1 MRYLLLIL
9 LSVFAIGQ
17 SVAQTTLIRGATVHT
32 AMQREPLQDTDVL
45 LNNGEIARIGK
56 NLDAPNGATIVEAN
70 GRPLTPGLFG
80 GISGLG
86 LTEVEA
92 ESSTVDQSLALEYE
106 LGKMRPEFD
115 VTLAYNPLSSV
126 IGVNRAEGIT
136 WTLLGTRPGQAGSL
150 IAGQGAAVSLGNQ
163 FDAVLEGSRS
173 LFVSVG
179 ADASD
184 FSGSSRAA
192 QYMLIEQAIR
202 EANSTPRNL
211 QFEQRLLTI
220 TGREILGRYL
230 KDGRWIVDVNRASD
244 ILQVLRLAK
253 RHELELII
261 AGGNEAWRVA
271 AQLAEAEV
279 PVILNALDNLPNSF
293 DQLSARLDNAAL
305 LASAGVRIAFTGGGT
320 HNARKIRQIAGNAVA
335 HGLDWYTGLRGITRN
350 PAIMLG
356 LEDNSGGIRNG
367 FRADVVLWSGDPLE
381 VTSYAE
387 NVWIGGQAMD
397 LHTRQQKLLERY
409 LPQNPDK
416 PRHYIKP

>member
-9 LSVFAIGQ
+9 LSIFAIAQ
-17 SVAQTTLIRGATVHT
+17 STAQTTLIRGATVHT

-45 LNNGEIARIGK
+45 LSDGEIERIGK
-56 NLDAPNGATIVEAN
+56 NLNAPDNAVIVEAN

-92 ESSTVDQSLALEYE
+92 ESNTVDQSLALEYE
-106 LGKMRPEFD
+106 LGKVRPEFD

-173 LFVSVG
+173 LFVNVG
-179 ADASD
+179 ADASEL
-184 FSGSSRAA
+184 SGSSRAA

-202 EANSTPRNL
+202 EASSTPRNL

-230 KDGRWIVDVNRASD
+230 KDGRWIVDVDRASD

-253 RHELELII
+253 RHELELVIV
-261 AGGNEAWRVA
+261 GGSEAWRVA
-271 AQLAEAEV
+271 SQLAEAEV
-279 PVILNALDNLPNSF
+279 PVILNTLDNLPNSF
-293 DQLSARLDNAAL
+293 DQLSARLDSAAL
-305 LASAGVRIAFTGGGT
+305 LANAGVRIAFTGGGT

-335 HGLDWYTGLRGITRN
+335 NGLDWYTGLRGITRN

-356 LEDNSGGIRNG
+356 LEDNSGGIRSG

-397 LHTRQQKLLERY
+397 LHTRQQQLLERY
-409 LPQNPDK
+409 LPENPDK